1 VPTFTQTRRFVS
13 GLQVRPLLRQRR
25 KQLNSILKKSRL
37 ATLLVAVGVAVALS
51 GCASETTSAPAT
63 SSSAS
68 ETTAAD
74 EVVTSCTPGLESF
87 STDDAPDG
95 LNYTEVEGALGPVP
109 VPAEGTEIGSIMKF
123 LGNPYWILL
132 AEGQA
137 DRAAKYD
144 VTVDVQAATS
154 EADQVGQLNSAET
167 MLQNDYAA
175 LLVSPQSDT
184 NLCPAVEKAEGSN
197 VPVLNVN
204 DAVLPGAKQW
214 VGPNQG
220 QNGISAAEYM
230 ISTLP
235 AGSEVAVIEGQAGVY
250 AAKQRTA
257 GFTDTATAGGLNV
270 VASVPADWDI
280 AKARDAA
287 ATIIA
292 QYPDLKGFYANNDG
306 MALGIAEAVKA
317 AGMKGK
323 IQVIGTDGIEDAY
336 NAIRSGDL
344 TATVDSYPYL
354 TGQVSV
360 DVALRLIGGQEVPRA
375 IYTPQALITM
385 ENVDE
390 AAPILK

>member
-1 VPTFTQTRRFVS
+1 MSALVTKTKLAAVLLS
-13 GLQVRPLLRQRR
+13 VGL
-25 KQLNSILKKSRL
+25 
-37 ATLLVAVGVAVALS
+37 AVALS
-51 GCASETTSAPAT
+51 GCATETATTTPST
-63 SSSAS
+63 SSAT
-68 ETTAAD
+68 ETIAAE
-74 EVVTSCTPGLESF
+74 EVITSCTPGAEVF
-87 STDDAPDG
+87 STDDAADS
-95 LNYTEVEGALGPVP
+95 LNYTEVEGVLGAVP
-109 VPAEGTEIGSIMKF
+109 VPAEGTKIGSIMKF
-123 LGNPYWILL
+123 LGNQYWIAL

-137 DRAAKYD
+137 DRASKYG
-144 VTVDVQAATS
+144 VTVDVQAAANES
-154 EADQVGQLNSAET
+154 DQVGQLNSSET

-184 NLCPAVEKAEGSN
+184 NLCPAVEKAEGSG

-214 VGPNQG
+214 VGPNQI

-230 ISTLP
+230 LSTLP

-257 GFTDTATAGGLNV
+257 GFTDTAKAGGLNV
-270 VASVPADWDI
+270 VASIPADWDI
-280 AKARDAA
+280 SKARDAA

-292 QYPDLKGFYANNDG
+292 QYPNLKGFYANNDG

-323 IQVIGTDGIEDAY
+323 IQVIGTDGLEDAY

-360 DVALRLIGGQEVPRA
+360 DVALRILGGQTVPRA

-385 ENVDE
+385 ENVDDE
-390 AAPILK
+390 APILK